1 MEIFNRGSTRI
12 VKFGHQ
18 NNYSAKLCITTIVP
32 RLLYT
37 LLIATSEDHWVPRV
51 LFVHLIN

>member
-37 LLIATSEDHWVPRV
+37 LLTATSKDHWVPRV